1 MNPIKR
7 WMVMTVLCF
16 SGGIIFMLPFLRE
29 VYYIPMQEAFGYSN
43 TQMGLMMSLF
53 GLVSL
58 ITYFPGGWLADR
70 FSPRK
75 LMASGL
81 LATGLAGFY
90 FATFPSYQVSLLI
103 HAFWGG
109 CVSLVFWGALIKATR
124 NWAPASE
131 QGKAFGILESGRGV
145 AETLSSSLFLLVFA
159 WLGSNAD
166 GLAQVINLFAATN
179 VFLGVMTWLVI
190 DDEQPEQA
198 DVPAQS
204 KVGFAEVV
212 AVLKMPEVWLISIIV
227 LTAYSA
233 YWGSYYF
240 TPYATDAFGLSVTL
254 GAAIGVGKMYLKPVA
269 ALFAGFLADKIG
281 VSKAVLGFFILL
293 IIGFTVFGF
302 LPGGPA
308 MVSVMLVTI
317 VISSL
322 GIFALRGIYF
332 ALIEEGGIPK
342 AMTGT
347 AAGVISAIGFTP
359 DVFMPLIGGLFLDN
373 YEGVVGYQYFYL
385 VIAAFCVI
393 GAIAA
398 AIMLHKINNSET
410 GLS

>member
-1 MNPIKR
+1 
-7 WMVMTVLCF
+7 MVMTVLCF

-29 VYYIPMQEAFGYSN
+29 VYYIPMQDAFGYTN
-43 TQMGLMMSLF
+43 TEMGLLMSLF

-90 FATFPSYQVSLLI
+90 FATFPSYTVSLFI

-109 CVSLVFWGALIKATR
+109 CVSLVFWGAMIKATR

-179 VFLGVMTWLVI
+179 VLLGVMTWLVI
-190 DDEQPEQA
+190 DDEHSEQPDERESSEA
-198 DVPAQS
+198 VPA
-204 KVGFAEVV
+204 KAGFSDVV
-212 AVLKMPEVWLISIIV
+212 AVLKMPAVWLISIIV

-233 YWGSYYF
+233 YWGSFYF
-240 TPYATDAFGLSVTL
+240 TPYASDAFGLSVTL

-269 ALFAGFLADKIG
+269 ALLAGLLADRIG
-281 VSKAVLGFFILL
+281 VSKAVLGFFMLL
-293 IIGFTVFGF
+293 VIGFTVFGF

-308 MVSVMLVTI
+308 MVGVMLATI
-317 VISSL
+317 VIASM

-342 AMTGT
+342 SMTGT
-347 AAGVISAIGFTP
+347 AVGVISAIGFTP
-359 DVFMPLIGGLFLDN
+359 DVFMPLIGGAFLDN
-373 YEGVVGYQYFYL
+373 FEGVTGYQYFYL
-385 VIAAFCVI
+385 VIALFCVI

-398 AIMLHKINNSET
+398 AIMLQRIKKLESELT
-410 GLS
+410 